1 MVTFF
6 SETQCYFVT
15 DSELVVY
22 ELWRKT
28 DIKEFSTT
36 TSHHHDVITPSPASK
51 TAFSPTNSST
61 NPSSSPTTIPAAAAA
76 TAPFFYCLNT
86 SRGFLHLRVWASDMT
101 KMADSFPV
109 YRQSPGSRT
118 FHTEPAVEHNCIF
131 LIGDVVNTTGSSV
144 AVTVCNECEMVRNVV
159 ITT

>member
-1 MVTFF
+1 M
-6 SETQCYFVT
+6 T
-15 DSELVVY
+15 DSDLIVY

-61 NPSSSPTTIPAAAAA
+61 NPSPSPITIPAAAAA
-76 TAPFFYCLNT
+76 APFFYCLNT
-86 SRGFLHLRVWASDMT
+86 SRGLLHLRVWASDMT

-109 YRQSPGSRT
+109 YRQPPGSRT
-118 FHTEPAVEHNCIF
+118 FRAERAVEHNCIF
-131 LIGDVVNTTGSSV
+131 LIGDVLNITRSSV
-144 AVTVCNECEMVRNVV
+144 AVTVCNEYEMVRNVV